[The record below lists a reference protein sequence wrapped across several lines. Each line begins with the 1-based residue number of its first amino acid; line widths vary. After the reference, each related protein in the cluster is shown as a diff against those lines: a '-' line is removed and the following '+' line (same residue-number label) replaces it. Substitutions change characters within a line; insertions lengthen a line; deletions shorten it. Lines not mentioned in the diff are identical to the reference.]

1 MKKGTNEYQAVTYS
15 LHKVVYLL
23 DKLAEDQLKEKLG
36 ITFSLF
42 RILIAIDNKTVS
54 QCEIARYWEMTEAAV
69 SRQIDILDEK
79 GFISREKDK
88 ENRRQNNLS
97 LTETGKKILK
107 QSVDVLEETH
117 AKMYQNLDKKELE
130 LLETTLEKLL
140 QTVCTETDEDCDCD

>member
-1 MKKGTNEYQAVTYS
+1 
-15 LHKVVYLL
+15 
-23 DKLAEDQLKEKLG
+23 
-36 ITFSLF
+36 
-42 RILIAIDNKTVS
+42 
-54 QCEIARYWEMTEAAV
+54 MTEAAV